1 MKVYELMSAIKEGNN
16 SNVLQMNILK
26 DAGLSKELS
35 ELINSLTDICKLL
48 NNANVEELKKW
59 IDKRAETVSKAEALE
74 KILKS
79 YEEDEAKRITI
90 QESLVKMQEN
100 IDKRNNADERY
111 EAFSGINY
119 IEETGKLIEQYG
131 ESVTMLNKLNNHLND
146 DRAEYHRCKAEH
158 FSLLGEIESLKEKI
172 DKLQHVD
179 KEKGDMTLTIECM
192 ISVLRELVVALTSV
206 HSYHGGDESSIETA
220 ALFNQFSQL
229 VTMLEVKLRD
239 YASVLPEK
247 FMEEIKKIL

>member
-26 DAGLSKELS
+26 GAGLSKELS
-35 ELINSLTDICKLL
+35 ELINSLTGTCKLL

-59 IDKRAETVSKAEALE
+59 MDKRAETVSKAEALE

-100 IDKRNNADERY
+100 IDKRNNANERY

-146 DRAEYHRCKAEH
+146 GRAEYHRCKAEH

-179 KEKGDMTLTIECM
+179 AEKGDMTLMIECM

-206 HSYHGGDESSIETA
+206 HSYQGGDESSIETA

-229 VTMLEVKLRD
+229 VPMLEVKLRD